1 MEESKKRVQIKVPPT
16 VRPLFADEVMLSTNV
31 KSTQGGEK
39 EGVVRIAFIDIPRK
53 EVLGEFILNRITA
66 KRFNQILGEN
76 LKKLDDIISG
86 KVTIKPK
93 KISTTEEELS
103 YIG

>member
-53 EVLGEFILNRITA
+53 EVLG
-66 KRFNQILGEN
+66 
-76 LKKLDDIISG
+76 KLDDIISG